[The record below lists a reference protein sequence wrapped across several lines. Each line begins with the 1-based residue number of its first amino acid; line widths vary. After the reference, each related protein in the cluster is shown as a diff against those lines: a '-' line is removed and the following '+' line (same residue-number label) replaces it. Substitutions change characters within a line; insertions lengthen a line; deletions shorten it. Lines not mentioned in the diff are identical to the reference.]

1 VQQYSANAVKHAAAE
16 AQHVA
21 EVMRE
26 LADQNFPLIPQEV
39 RPRILGAIAE
49 LHELATR

>member
-1 VQQYSANAVKHAAAE
+1 MQQYSANTMKHAAAE

-21 EVMRE
+21 EVMRD
-26 LADQNFPLIPQEV
+26 LADQNFPLIPQEA
-39 RPRILGAIAE
+39 RPRLLGAIAE